1 MIEVYHGGVER
12 IEKPLA
18 KVGRDNLDFG
28 KGFYVTRTLQQAKDW
43 AERTARQR
51 KESPIVNAYDLDIEK
66 EQEFEMDR

>member
-28 KGFYVTRTLQQAKDW
+28 KGFYVQLNAQTRPH
-43 AERTARQR
+43 RTAGAR
-51 KESPIVNAYDLDIEK
+51 S
-66 EQEFEMDR
+66 